1 MKNHNGNYA
10 KIVTIGSGNIEYVMQ
25 LGGEFRIG
33 KKNQVDSTELLGGS
47 CINYSLRLM
56 NAGFDVFPIPSI
68 GKDLIGLS
76 IQNKLLNTGFK
87 NGASKESI
95 EFIKSEDFFVP
106 NINSP
111 HSTIIVHNG
120 SRTIFSQKLVG
131 MENFREH
138 VQNRLGQ
145 IETLIDGSPH
155 AIMIGHIYSDALSS
169 EPGKVTKTII
179 GNYWKKSLLFANF
192 GASQLQHGKNFWKE
206 DLRCIDLFQLN
217 LEEMKRFF
225 NNGAGKTPLLEIVDW
240 LRENS
245 ITAVI
250 TLDKFGA
257 IGTYKNGSDGLI
269 LASPIRIGKVVDPTG
284 AGDAF
289 GSGMVSYLSGKK
301 NFTFQDFFDS
311 MQAAMVWASYAC
323 GTFGGSSE
331 CPGKRALNEFI
342 QRRKKQLH
350 KFVEVKDRISAAEFL
365 NSVEYES
372 GE

>member
-331 CPGKRALNEFI
+331 CPGKHALNKFI